1 MSVLI
6 NSILV
11 IGGMGL
17 IAGII
22 LAFFSKKLAVQH
34 DPKVKELIKKLPGL
48 NCGGCGYANCHAYA
62 TAILQGKAELNLC
75 KPGGQKTAELISEFL
90 DKETE
95 VKEAL
100 VAQRYCNGGTKET
113 KLKFKYSGIKTC
125 KQATLINNGFK
136 ECGYSCLG
144 FGDCEIVC
152 PVDAIR
158 MSVNDLPMINK
169 EKCIGCEKCVIECPR
184 NILHMAPK
192 KAKVHVRCSSND
204 PGKIVT
210 KVCTVG
216 CIACK
221 KCENECP
228 HDAIHVKDNLAVID
242 YSKCTNCGKCVE
254 VCPRKIIEMET

>member
-1 MSVLI
+1 MSTLI
-6 NSILV
+6 YSILV

-34 DPKVKELIKKLPGL
+34 DPKVKELTKKLPGL
-48 NCGGCGYANCHAYA
+48 NCGGCGYASCHAYA
-62 TAILQGKAELNLC
+62 TAILEEKAELNLC
-75 KPGGQKTAELISEFL
+75 KPGGQKTAEIVGDFMGQ
-90 DKETE
+90 ETE
-95 VKEAL
+95 SNEQL
-100 VAQRYCNGGTKET
+100 VAQRYCNGGLKET
-113 KLKFKYSGIKTC
+113 ELKFKYSGNKTC

-136 ECGYSCLG
+136 KCGYSCLG
-144 FGDCEIVC
+144 FGDCEKVC

-158 MSVNDLPMINK
+158 MNVNDLPIINK

-192 KAKVHVRCSSND
+192 KAIVHVRCSSKD
-204 PGKIVT
+204 KIVT
-210 KVCTVG
+210 NYCTVG

-228 HDAIHVKDNLAVID
+228 HDAIHVNHHLAEID
-242 YSKCTNCGKCVE
+242 YSKCVNCGKCVE
-254 VCPRKIIEMET
+254 VCPRMIIEMEV